1 MKMTVREYI
10 GVFFKKGFCDFIR
23 LYDYDGEWYD
33 AYDPKQAFKT
43 YTNLGVIDCEVQ
55 KAVIKPVD
63 EDAEDT
69 AEEYTVLRLFL
80 SLNCRDIDL

>member
-43 YTNLGVIDCEVQ
+43 
-55 KAVIKPVD
+55 
-63 EDAEDT
+63 
-69 AEEYTVLRLFL
+69 
-80 SLNCRDIDL
+80 